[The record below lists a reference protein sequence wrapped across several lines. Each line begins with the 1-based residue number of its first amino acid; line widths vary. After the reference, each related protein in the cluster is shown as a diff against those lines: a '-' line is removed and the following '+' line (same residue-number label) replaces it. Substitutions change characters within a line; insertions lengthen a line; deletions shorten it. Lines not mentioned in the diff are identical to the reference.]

1 MIFIQVFQRGL
12 HLFFPAA
19 QQRDDAAERI
29 ILQHLDV
36 RQNNIDIHAK
46 VAGNSRNDM
55 LTDAFAVERQPNEL
69 LMGIRLDQWVPPF
82 GYPRLKGYLLLPVAF
97 RSLSRPSSALSA

>member
-1 MIFIQVFQRGL
+1 MIFVQELQRGL

-36 RQNNIDIHAK
+36 RQNNIDVYAEI
-46 VAGNSRNDM
+46 AGNEIGRASCR
-55 LTDAFAVERQPNEL
+55 ER
-69 LMGIRLDQWVPPF
+69 V
-82 GYPRLKGYLLLPVAF
+82 
-97 RSLSRPSSALSA
+97 

>member
-1 MIFIQVFQRGL
+1 MIFVQVLQRGL

-19 QQRDDAAERI
+19 QQRDDAAEGI

-36 RQNNIDIHAK
+36 RQNNIDIHAEI
-46 VAGNSRNDM
+46 AGNGRNDM

-69 LMGIRLDQWVPPF
+69 P
-82 GYPRLKGYLLLPVAF
+82 A
-97 RSLSRPSSALSA
+97 

>member
-1 MIFIQVFQRGL
+1 MIFVQVFQRGL

-69 LMGIRLDQWVPPF
+69 LMGIRLDQRAS
-82 GYPRLKGYLLLPVAF
+82 GLTSGL
-97 RSLSRPSSALSA
+97 PSSISL